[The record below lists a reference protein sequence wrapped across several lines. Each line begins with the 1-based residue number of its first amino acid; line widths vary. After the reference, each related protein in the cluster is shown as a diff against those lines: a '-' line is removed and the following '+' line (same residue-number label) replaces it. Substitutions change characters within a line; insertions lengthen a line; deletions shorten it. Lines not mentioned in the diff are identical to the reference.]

1 MQKRNDCPKCAAFDT
16 ETKTR
21 MRELFGREELL
32 VMASSLVAFLIT
44 QINTEKAMKR
54 GDLRRF
60 TIRKDIDMCGRT
72 MGKFMVSLEPKDR
85 EAFIFNVKKHSGV
98 QIDINDENCPHGEKE
113 NEVQQFNGERESEK
127 SEGASEGTAGASQ

>member
-32 VMASSLVAFLIT
+32 IMSSSLVAFLIT

-60 TIRKDIDMCGRT
+60 TIRTDIDMCGRT

-98 QIDINDENCPHGEKE
+98 QIDINDENCPHTEGKE
-113 NEVQQFNGERESEK
+113 NEGQQTRERESEEP
-127 SEGASEGTAGASQ
+127 EGASEGTAGASQ

>member
-1 MQKRNDCPKCAAFDT
+1 MPKRNNCEKCSAFDL
-16 ETKTR
+16 ETKTQ

-32 VMASSLVAFLIT
+32 VMSSSLVAFLIT

-72 MGKFMVSLEPKDR
+72 MGKFMVSLEPQDR
-85 EAFIFNVKKHSGV
+85 EAFVFNVKKHSGV
-98 QIDINDENCPHGEKE
+98 QIDINDENCPHEGKE
-113 NEVQQFNGERESEK
+113 NDVLNGAKSETEK
-127 SEGASEGTAGASQ
+127 SSDAIAGTERATE